1 MTTLKLTITL
11 REATLEDVPAMVDV
25 YFDAFHDNPLNQ
37 RCFMESSQDAR
48 TYWTKWIEGFVNLP
62 DVHLIVALAIPPGS
76 SPESPPAGSGTD
88 SGAPASASASASD
101 TSSILGW
108 ARWARR
114 PATVPSPTVLTT
126 ATFPSS
132 GENAVAAHFFE
143 TAREATE
150 RVVAGRDFWFLSMI
164 VTRREA
170 QRRGIGAAM
179 MRFGVEL
186 ADKEGW
192 IAYLN
197 ASKSGRPLYELF
209 GFKVQEHTWFD
220 DLGLDMFHM
229 TRDPRGVNGN

>member
-1 MTTLKLTITL
+1 MATPKPTITL
-11 REATLEDVPAMVDV
+11 RKATLEDVPTMVDV

-37 RCFMESSQDAR
+37 RCFLESSQDAR
-48 TYWTKWIEGFVNLP
+48 AYWTKWIEGHVNLP
-62 DVHLIVALAIPPGS
+62 DVHLIVALATPPGS
-76 SPESPPAGSGTD
+76 SPETPPAGSGT
-88 SGAPASASASASD
+88 GTGASD

-108 ARWARR
+108 VRWARR
-114 PATVPSPTVLTT
+114 PATLPTPTVLTP

-132 GENAVAAHFFE
+132 GENAVAAHFFQ
-143 TAREATE
+143 TAREATQ

-186 ADKEGW
+186 AEKEGW

-209 GFKVQEHTWFD
+209 GFKVEEHTWFD

>member
-1 MTTLKLTITL
+1 MTTLKPTITL
-11 REATLEDVPAMVDV
+11 REATLEDVPTMVDV

-37 RCFMESSQDAR
+37 RCFLDSSQDAR
-48 TYWTKWIEGFVNLP
+48 TYWTKWIE
-62 DVHLIVALAIPPGS
+62 
-76 SPESPPAGSGTD
+76 
-88 SGAPASASASASD
+88 
-101 TSSILGW
+101 
-108 ARWARR
+108 
-114 PATVPSPTVLTT
+114 

-132 GENAVAAHFFE
+132 GENAVAAHFFQ
-143 TAREATE
+143 TAREATQ

-192 IAYLN
+192 MAYLN